1 MKIGEALNWAEEKLK
16 EAGIEESQIESEI
29 FLEEELGLERAKIYL
44 NFHKTIPLILDS
56 LKNKIIKRAKHIP
69 LAYILGRTQF
79 MGFDFLVD
87 ERVMIPR
94 QETEILVEAVIKKY
108 VDSPLIVDIGTGCGN
123 IAIALAKS
131 IPCFRIYATDI
142 SSEALELARE
152 NAKKNAVSKER
163 ISFLQGDLFK
173 PLNDLNLFNKIDILV
188 SNPPYIPSGEI
199 ENLPSEVLFEPR
211 IAIDGEFDGLGFY
224 RKIINESPLYL
235 KNGGYLFLEI
245 GFNQADEVKRLISKN
260 SNFTKP
266 DVVLDYMGI
275 DRIIFTQKR
284 DK

>member
-44 NFHKTIPLILDS
+44 NFHKTIPLNLDS

-69 LAYILGRTQF
+69 LAYILGKTQF

>member
-1 MKIGEALNWAEEKLK
+1 LKIGEALNWAEEKLK
-16 EAGIEESQIESEI
+16 EAGIEESRIESEI
-29 FLEEELGLERAKIYL
+29 FLEEELGINRTDLYL
-44 NFHKTIPLILDS
+44 DLHKTFPSNVDS
-56 LKNKIIKRAKHIP
+56 FKNKIMTRINRIP

>member
-1 MKIGEALNWAEEKLK
+1 
-16 EAGIEESQIESEI
+16 
-29 FLEEELGLERAKIYL
+29 
-44 NFHKTIPLILDS
+44 
-56 LKNKIIKRAKHIP
+56 
-69 LAYILGRTQF
+69 
-79 MGFDFLVD
+79 
-87 ERVMIPR
+87 
-94 QETEILVEAVIKKY
+94 AVIKKY